1 MLLCDTYSKV
11 MLYLGDNLLEL
22 VLDFIIGKAKNRQ
35 ALILQVALPDVIV
48 FVYGFL
54 LVNRTICFNNKL
66 EVMAVKDKNVVEIGV
81 LPSELVA
88 DWFCSQITPEHLLCI
103 GWLFS

>member
-35 ALILQVALPDVIV
+35 ALILQVALPYSVV
-48 FVYGFL
+48 FFYISF
-54 LVNRTICFNNKL
+54 LVNRTICFNNQ
-66 EVMAVKDKNVVEIGV
+66 
-81 LPSELVA
+81 P
-88 DWFCSQITPEHLLCI
+88 
-103 GWLFS
+103 